1 MEVIKQIQALFKP
14 ETDSREGQVKK
25 NIMYSFFLK
34 IASILMSFLLVPIT
48 IDYLNPTRYGIWLTL
63 SSILGWVNYFDL
75 GLGNGLKNKLTE
87 AIAKEDYKSATVYVS
102 TSYALLSL
110 IALCFIVLLGVTFP
124 FLHWDIILNVPESY
138 RNELDLIILIVSVF
152 FGLNFVVKLITIILH
167 SYQKIAWSDFLMVA
181 ANILS
186 LGIIYLLVATHQKE
200 NFLLVSIIFSAS
212 PCIVMIIA
220 SAILFMGKYKGI
232 APRFSAIDFS
242 YSKALLGLGVQFFI
256 IQLSCLIVFSSS
268 NLLISYLFSPKDV
281 TEYNI
286 AYKYFSIVIMGSQIV
301 MAPLWPAYTEAYC
314 KGDFLWIRTTV
325 NKMLKIWVVIV
336 LGVTIMLAGAP
347 FFYRLWVGKSV
358 IVSFGLSFT
367 CALYALIT
375 CWVNT
380 FMYVINGT
388 GRIRLQMYYTLT
400 STFLMIPLCILLSK
414 FMGPS
419 GVVAGNIIALLP
431 GAIFAPW
438 QYYKIVNQKGH
449 GIWIK

>member
-1 MEVIKQIQALFKP
+1 MEAIRQIQALFKAG
-14 ETDSREGQVKK
+14 TDSRAEQVKK
-25 NIMYSFFLK
+25 NVMYSFLLK
-34 IASILMSFLLVPIT
+34 IASILMSFLLVPVT

-87 AIAKEDYKSATVYVS
+87 ALAKGDHRSATVYVS

-110 IALCFIVLLGVTFP
+110 IALGFIILLGITFP
-124 FLHWDIILNVPESY
+124 FLHWDTILNVPETY
-138 RNELDLIILIVSVF
+138 RSELDMIILIVSVF

-181 ANILS
+181 ANMLS
-186 LGIIYLLVATHQKE
+186 LLIIYLLVATHQKE

-212 PCIVMIIA
+212 PCIVMLIA
-220 SAILFMGKYKGI
+220 TVILFMGKYKAI

-242 YSKALLGLGVQFFI
+242 YSKALLGLGIQFFI
-256 IQLSCLIVFSSS
+256 IQLSCLVVFSTS

-286 AYKYFSIVIMGSQIV
+286 AYKYFSIIIMGSQIL

-314 KGDFLWIRTTV
+314 KGDFPWIRSSV
-325 NKMLKIWVVIV
+325 NKMLKIWVVI
-336 LGVTIMLAGAP
+336 LIGVGIMLAGASL
-347 FFYRLWVGKSV
+347 FYRLWVGESV
-358 IVSFGLSFT
+358 IVPFGLSFT
-367 CALYALIT
+367 CALYALIC
-375 CWVNT
+375 CWVNI

-388 GRIRLQMYYTLT
+388 GKIRLQTYYTLI
-400 STFLMIPLCILLSK
+400 STFLMIPLCVLLSR

-419 GVVAGNIIALLP
+419 GIVAGNIIALLP
-431 GAIFAPW
+431 GAILAPW

-449 GIWIK
+449 GIWLK